1 MAASRKRNVNP
12 DLAKERSKAT
22 FDVEELTYALYLGK
36 EMTERKR
43 YLEDLA
49 INDPFIKG
57 CKPWAFCSREEQY
70 EMALK
75 KHIYIAKRIKEL
87 GLTTDWDQFFYTE
100 AMACHENSP
109 IGLHS
114 SMFLP
119 TLRKQGSEEQKKK
132 FLPLAEN
139 MTIIG
144 TYAQTELGH
153 GTFIRGLETTATYDP
168 KSQEFILH
176 SPTLTSM
183 KYWPGNLGKTV
194 NFCIIMAQLYTKGQC
209 HGIHTFLLPLR
220 DLETHKSL
228 PGVELGDIGP
238 KFGYGTNDN
247 GYLRLS
253 NVRIPLDHMLMRY
266 SKVLKDGTYVK
277 PPNTRL
283 SYGSMT
289 LIRAIIV
296 GDSSRGLSQAC
307 TIALRYS
314 AVRRQT
320 EISPGGPEA
329 QIIDYQTQQHKLFPL
344 LATAYALHFTGQN
357 VYMIY
362 MQVTSQIEE
371 GNLDQIGELHAL
383 SAGLKAFST
392 WECTKGI
399 EVCRMA
405 CGGHGY
411 SHASGLPKIYVDLTP
426 GCTYEGENTVMMLQT
441 ARYLMKC
448 YAKVESGEKLPGFV
462 SYLNTD
468 LSAKSCLTADVT
480 LDCLLQAYE
489 HRATRMVHVAAKNM
503 NRRVMVEG
511 QSQQQAW
518 NNTSQQLVWASRA
531 HCHTYVVRT
540 FVDMVTSGVYDNQV
554 QEVLTS
560 LCKLYA
566 VHGIVEYLG
575 EFIQDGYFSTKQV
588 DIVTDKLWSLMQ
600 EIRPNAVALV
610 DAFDYPDAVL
620 DSCLGRYDG
629 NVYQALYE
637 YAKSSPLNQKDV
649 LDTYEKY
656 VKPMRGDNFSSAEL
670 LKISKL

>member
-1 MAASRKRNVNP
+1 MAASKKMNVNP

-22 FDVEELTYALYLGK
+22 FDVEQLTYALYLGK
-36 EMTERKR
+36 ERTERKR

-49 INDPFIKG
+49 VNDPVIKE

-75 KHIYIAKRIKEL
+75 KHIHIAKQIKLL
-87 GLTTDWDQFFYTE
+87 GFTDEWDQYFYTE
-100 AMACHENSP
+100 AAACHENSP

-119 TLRKQGSEEQKKK
+119 TLRKQASEDQKKK

-153 GTFIRGLETTATYDP
+153 GTFIRGLETTATYDS
-168 KSQEFILH
+168 KTQEFILH
-176 SPTLTSM
+176 SPSLTSM

-194 NFCIIMAQLYTKGQC
+194 NFCIIMAQLYTKGKC

-220 DLETHKSL
+220 NLQTHQSL
-228 PGVELGDIGP
+228 PGIELGDIGP

-247 GYLRLS
+247 GYLRLN
-253 NVRIPLDHMLMRY
+253 NVRIPRDYMLMRY
-266 SKVLKDGTYVK
+266 SKVLEDGTYVK
-277 PPNTRL
+277 PPNSRL

-289 LIRAIIV
+289 LIRAAIV
-296 GDSSRGLSQAC
+296 GDSSRGLAQAC
-307 TIALRYS
+307 TISIRYS

-320 EISPGGPEA
+320 EVYPGGPEA
-329 QIIDYQTQQHKLFPL
+329 QIMDYQTQQYKLFPL
-344 LATAYALHFTGQN
+344 LATAYAFHFTAQM
-357 VYMIY
+357 VYGIY
-362 MQVTSQIEE
+362 LQVTSQIEE

-383 SAGLKAFST
+383 SAGLKAFTS
-392 WECTKGI
+392 WECSLGI

-448 YAKVESGEKLPGFV
+448 FAKVENGEKLPGFV

-468 LSAKSCLTADVT
+468 LSAKSCMKSDVA
-480 LDCLLQAYE
+480 LDCLVQAYE
-489 HRATRMVHVAAKNM
+489 HRAARLVQVAARNIK
-503 NRRVMVEG
+503 RLVVEEG

-518 NNTSQQLVWASRA
+518 NNTAQQLVWASRA
-531 HCHTYVVRT
+531 HCHTYVVKA
-540 FVDMVTSGVYDNQV
+540 FVAMVTESNLDDQV
-554 QEVLTS
+554 LNVLTS

-566 VHGIVEYLG
+566 VHGVMEHLG
-575 EFIQDGYFSTKQV
+575 EFIQDGYLSTSQV
-588 DIVTDKLWSLMQ
+588 EAVTGKLMALMK
-600 EIRPNAVALV
+600 EIRHNAVALV
-610 DAFDYPDAVL
+610 DAFDYPDAL
-620 DSCLGRYDG
+620 LSSCLGRYDG
-629 NVYQALYE
+629 NVYQALYD

-649 LDTYEKY
+649 
-656 VKPMRGDNFSSAEL
+656 S
-670 LKISKL
+670 

>member
-1 MAASRKRNVNP
+1 MAAPKKGSMTVNP
-12 DLAKERSKAT
+12 DLAKERSRAS
-22 FDVEELTYALYLGK
+22 FDVEQLTYALYFGK
-36 EMTERKR
+36 GMTERKR
-43 YLEDLA
+43 YLENLA
-49 INDPFIKG
+49 INDPVIKG
-57 CKPWAFCSREEQY
+57 CKPWAFCSREEKY

-75 KHIYIAKRIKEL
+75 KHLHIAKKIKEH
-87 GLTTDWDQFFYTE
+87 GLEQDWDKFFYTE
-100 AMACHENSP
+100 AAACHENSP
-109 IGLHS
+109 IGLHDT
-114 SMFLP
+114 MFLP
-119 TLRKQGSEEQKKK
+119 TLRKQASEEQKEK

-168 KSQEFILH
+168 QTDEFVLH

-194 NFCIIMAQLYTKGQC
+194 NYCIIMAQLYTKGKC

-220 DLETHKSL
+220 DLQTHESL
-228 PGVELGDIGP
+228 PGIELGDIGP

-247 GYLRLS
+247 GYLRLN
-253 NVRIPLDHMLMRY
+253 NVRIPRDNMLMRY

-277 PPNTRL
+277 PPNARL

-289 LIRAIIV
+289 LVRAVIV
-296 GDSSRGLSQAC
+296 GDASRGLSQAC
-307 TIALRYS
+307 TIAIRYS

-329 QIIDYQTQQHKLFPL
+329 QIIDYQTQQHKLFPM
-344 LATAYALHFTGQN
+344 LATAYALHFTGQI
-357 VYMIY
+357 VYGTY
-362 MQVTSQIEE
+362 LQVTSQIEE

-383 SAGLKAFST
+383 SSGLKAFAS

-399 EVCRMA
+399 EECRMA

-448 YAKVESGEKLPGFV
+448 FAQVERGEKLPGFV
-462 SYLNTD
+462 SYLSTN
-468 LSAKSCLTADVT
+468 LSTKSSMTSDVT
-480 LDCLLQAYE
+480 LDCLVNAYE
-489 HRATRMVHVAAKNM
+489 HRAARMIQTAALRIKNL
-503 NRRVMVEG
+503 VSEG
-511 QSQQQAW
+511 QSQQEAW
-518 NNTSQQLVWASRA
+518 NNTTQQLVWASRA
-531 HCHTYVVRT
+531 HCHTYVVKT
-540 FVDMVTSGVYDNQV
+540 FVSMLSGGTVEGPVLN
-554 QEVLTS
+554 VLTS

-566 VHGIVEYLG
+566 VYGVIQHMG
-575 EFIQDGYFSTKQV
+575 EFIQDGYLSTTQV
-588 DIVTDKLWSLMQ
+588 DMVMNKLMNLLK
-600 EIRPNAVALV
+600 EIRPDAVALV
-610 DAFDYPDAVL
+610 DAFDYPDAML
-620 DSCLGRYDG
+620 GSCLGRYDG

-649 LDTYEKY
+649 LDSYHKY
-656 VKPMRGDNFSSAEL
+656 LKPMRGEFNKNDMSVV
-670 LKISKL
+670 SKL